1 MAAHPRLRLNISAP
15 AVEIEAV
22 DKELAIAQALKYAEE
37 LRTLHASERR
47 QRRAAEEALEGLE
60 DSYRTTVY
68 ALAAALELR
77 DDDTGGH
84 AERVTKLGL
93 ELTRRVAPELAD
105 DPKLEYGF
113 LLHDIGKIGIRDAV
127 LLKPGALAP
136 DELEEMRV
144 HTRLGE
150 RVVAQIPY
158 LDGVALEVVAA
169 HHERWDGY
177 GYPQGL
183 KGSDI
188 PLAARIFA
196 IVDAFDA
203 MTNDRPYRKAK
214 PVEAALT
221 EVERGAGRQFDPEL
235 VGQFLTLVRELRSAA

>member
-1 MAAHPRLRLNISAP
+1 MD
-15 AVEIEAV
+15 EQ
-22 DKELAIAQALKYAEE
+22 LAIAQALKYAEE
-37 LRTLHASERR
+37 LQTLHASERK
-47 QRRAAEEALEGLE
+47 QRRAAENALEELE
-60 DSYRTTVY
+60 ASYRTTVY

-84 AERVTKLGL
+84 AARVTRLAV

-127 LLKPGALAP
+127 LLKPGPLAP
-136 DELEEMRV
+136 GELEEMRE

-150 RVVAQIPY
+150 RVIEQIPH
-158 LDGVALEVVAA
+158 LACVALEIVAA
-169 HHERWDGY
+169 HHECWDGG
-177 GYPQGL
+177 GYPRGL
-183 KGSDI
+183 KGQSI

-203 MTNDRPYRKAK
+203 MTNDRPYRKAMS
-214 PVEAALT
+214 VDAALA
-221 EVERGAGRQFDPEL
+221 EIEGAAGAQFDPE
-235 VGQFLTLVRELRSAA
+235 VAAEFVALVRELRSAA